1 MITVKGRCMKPRS
14 RSIHLKQKQ
23 GRSTCRAQT
32 RFLLCLQQDFEV
44 EVWLSLQTIFFPW
57 IYVCITWYPSTS
69 VWLMCKVLV
78 KMRRH
83 CCARVFIVH
92 RSPSLSF
99 FFNHPVSLG
108 LVTSKYVNLQTPETD
123 MGTWRLIIPLRFPTG
138 IPSSKGSMFQ
148 LTGGQ
153 AGRLVFFQLIQFSAP
168 GRRVDWLTWL
178 PSQVDMKQHVYIES
192 WYKCSI
198 LIINVINIALYDTC
212 VHSDG
217 KTAFYSLD
225 VWWLFEMSTVRFRR
239 NNLFFVVIT
248 KHQAVETIS
257 QS

>member
-23 GRSTCRAQT
+23 GRWTCRAQT
-32 RFLLCLQQDFEV
+32 RFSLCLQQDFIRFRV
-44 EVWLSLQTIFFPW
+44 GSMVIMADINFFPW

-99 FFNHPVSLG
+99 FINHPVSLG
-108 LVTSKYVNLQTPETD
+108 LVTSKYVNLQTPETN

-138 IPSSKGSMFQ
+138 ISSSKRSMFQ

-178 PSQVDMKQHVYIES
+178 
-192 WYKCSI
+192 
-198 LIINVINIALYDTC
+198 L
-212 VHSDG
+212 
-217 KTAFYSLD
+217 LD
-225 VWWLFEMSTVRFRR
+225 
-239 NNLFFVVIT
+239 
-248 KHQAVETIS
+248 K
-257 QS
+257 